1 MQKINIKSLLRM
13 QKTGQTIRPLHII
26 LGNRNLEKFGEIV
39 NIPADSITYHPQF
52 NAVDELS
59 FNVYKEQ
66 NGEIE
71 RLWDKIIDFKT
82 VYIKE
87 YNEWFEIAASIDESE
102 INTKKVITA
111 KSLCEAELG
120 QVILH
125 DVEINTEDDIAREEY
140 TEPTIFYNPS
150 KKNCSLLNRILEK
163 VPGYA
168 IAHVDETL
176 LNIQRSFS
184 IDGTSV
190 YDFLTTTLSQE
201 IGCIFLFDSNTRSI
215 YVYDMETCCLS
226 CDYRSEDSFTVCPEC
241 GGTIL
246 HEPYGKDTSIF
257 IDKNNLGSDIQLTS
271 ETDNIKNCFRVIGG
285 DDLINATL
293 KNINPNGSN
302 YIYYFNKD
310 TMSDMPDELQAKI
323 KSYDELVNEY
333 ENNKTFSLESS
344 LVSQYNNII
353 TYIKKYYPETTYT
366 SIQAQYKGWNNI
378 TSVYYDI
385 IDLSSYLDS
394 SMMPTWK
401 QQDKTAASQ
410 LALLTTSNLSP
421 VAVTD
426 VSKISVYTANNAVL
440 AMAKALI
447 DTSIYKVEI
456 LDGSTLKSQ
465 TWTGRFKLTSYS
477 DSDDAAEMKTAINIE
492 INDDYI
498 AYVNQQVDKAMGKV
512 NDQGL
517 QEIYKIESL
526 DTFKTALHKYSAQRL
541 TSYQS
546 AYQTAINVLTEQ
558 GVAANSSELHNSVYL
573 PYYERFIALESELSY
588 RNSQID
594 TLTGLQK
601 YIEDL
606 ITKTHNELDFE
617 SYIGEKYW
625 KLFTYYRREDDYS
638 NDNYISN
645 GLTNTELINKANE
658 LLEVAKKELVRS
670 GEKQFTISGT
680 LQNLL
685 LLTDKDGNR
694 IFEPILD
701 DFILGNFIRTKI
713 DEKIYVMRLA
723 DISISYGDLSK
734 LSVTF
739 SDAYKY
745 GNSIINVIEDTLKKS
760 QSMATSY
767 SSTIKQASQ
776 GEKANLTFKKLQ
788 KEGLDSALYSVH
800 NTNSTAIFDEHGIL
814 IRSYD
819 DVLDDYKDE
828 QARINVNEFVY
839 TTDRWRT
846 AVTALG
852 KQKYTLDGVEYEKY
866 GLNAEFVISA
876 MIIGGD
882 VYSANYTTDSNGT
895 CTAGTHFNLA
905 TGDCSI
911 GGGKFVYNSKK
922 NKLSIKNV
930 NIDWT
935 SSSTPGIDDIGDL
948 EDRLDKN
955 EEAAKK
961 NAQNLA
967 DYKVEVSY
975 NAQAFEEKFTKMVT
989 DENDRATKTE
999 LEITKSSEEFSR
1011 TLTKKIEDEEG
1022 RAKKA
1027 EATISE
1033 TADKISWLISDGT
1046 DAASMSLTPSAYK
1059 VIAKNIDLTGLVTFS
1074 SFDDSTQN
1082 IFNKAINNVDV
1093 EYYVSTSST
1102 SLIGGSWVTD
1112 APEWKKG
1119 VYIWSRTK
1127 TTTKSG
1133 QVSYSDAVC
1142 ISAYTPVK
1150 GVDYFDGVSNYIW
1163 IRYATDSKG
1172 SNMTSTPSAST
1183 IYIGIATTTSS
1194 TAPTNASSYVWT
1206 RYVGENGIPGT
1217 PGADGKT
1224 TYIHI
1229 AYANSADGK
1238 SGFDTVNGTNK
1249 KYIGQYTDTTLADS
1263 SDPSKYIWSLIKGAD
1278 GEDGLGITKLI
1289 EEYYLS
1295 TSSTSLTGG
1304 SWTTT
1309 SPEWKEGTYIW
1320 TRSHIYWEDDSETT
1334 TDPVLADAL
1343 NNANSN
1349 ATSAN
1354 KTANGIKDNIYK
1366 PGTTLINGDKIFTGS
1381 ITASKISIDDLSAL
1395 DASIAQWN
1403 IANNSIN
1410 STTSDNKYWVG
1421 MTTPSKGTD
1430 WVFATLTNTGT
1441 STAEN
1446 WNEQW
1451 YVRADG
1457 FMYAKNAYIVGTIN
1471 ATEGS
1476 IGNWHISNG
1485 ALVTYQANNNNN
1497 KGMLIDQNYIRLYSW
1512 SDSEENFVGG
1522 LTTSIYTY
1530 NNEKRRSVD
1539 LYCDIGDVLNLCYVN
1554 SSTGAYTSALRINNY
1569 MDGSIEFISPI
1580 HETINFSNGARIENP
1595 FEQDL
1600 RFFASGEDNYGISYG
1615 VSYDANHDVIYG
1627 WHFSPKMNAM
1637 DLGTSSWKWGQIWAQ
1652 TGEINTSD
1660 RTQKHNIQILDED
1673 ICVQITEKLK
1683 PSSYIMNDNT
1693 SGRTHYGFIAQDIE
1707 DMISELGIDS
1717 KEFAALI
1724 KSPKVK
1730 TVQDENGTE
1739 VCEEIPDEY
1748 VYSLRYTEFIPI
1760 AFRTLQYCIKEIKN
1774 LNKQIETLKDE

>member
-1 MQKINIKSLLRM
+1 MQKINVRNLLRM

-59 FNVYKEQ
+59 FNIYRER

-71 RLWDKIIDFKT
+71 NLWNKIIDFKT
-82 VYIKE
+82 VYVKE
-87 YNEWFEIAASIDESE
+87 FDEWFEISVSTDESE
-102 INTKKVITA
+102 INTKKVVTA

-120 QVILH
+120 QVILY

-140 TEPTIFYNPS
+140 TEPTIFYNPN
-150 KKNCSLLNRILEK
+150 KKSCSLLNRLLEK
-163 VPGYA
+163 APGYT

-184 IDGTSV
+184 IDGTSI
-190 YDFLTTTLSQE
+190 YDFLTSTLSQE

-226 CDYRSEDSFTVCPEC
+226 CDYRSEDSFTVCPKC

-310 TMSDMPDELQAKI
+310 TMSDMPCELQSKI

-333 ENNKTFSLESS
+333 SNNKSFSLEAS
-344 LVSQYNNII
+344 LVKRYNDII
-353 TYIKKYYPETTYT
+353 EYIKKYYPNTTYS
-366 SIQAQYKGWNNI
+366 SIQQQYIGWSNI
-378 TSVYYDI
+378 TSVYYNI
-385 IDLSSYLDS
+385 IDLYSYLNN

-401 QQDKTAASQ
+401 QQDKTATSQ
-410 LALLTTSNLSP
+410 LALLTPSNLSP

-440 AMAKALI
+440 AMAKAII

-465 TWTGRFKLTSYS
+465 TWAGRFKLTSYS
-477 DSDDAAEMKTAINIE
+477 DKEDTAEMKTAISIT

-526 DTFKTALHKYSAQRL
+526 DAFKIAIHKYSIQRL

-558 GVAANSSELHNSVYL
+558 GVAANSSELHDSVYL
-573 PYYERFIALESELSY
+573 PYYERFVALEAELSY
-588 RNSQID
+588 RNSQLD

-601 YIEDL
+601 YIENL
-606 ITKTHNELDFE
+606 IEKTHNELDFE
-617 SYIGEKYW
+617 AYIGEQYW
-625 KLFTYYRREDDYS
+625 KLFTYYRRENDYS
-638 NDNYISN
+638 NENYISD
-645 GLTNTELINKANE
+645 GLTNTELIDKANE
-658 LLEVAKKELVRS
+658 LLVVAKKELVKS

-694 IFEPILD
+694 IFEAILD
-701 DFILGNFIRTKI
+701 DFTLGNFIRTKI
-713 DEKIYVMRLA
+713 DGKIYVMRLA

-739 SDAYKY
+739 SDAYRY
-745 GNSIINVIEDTLKKS
+745 GNSDVNIVKDILTKS
-760 QSMATSY
+760 QSMAISY

-776 GEKANLTFKKLQ
+776 GEKANLTFEKLQ
-788 KEGLDSALYSVH
+788 KNGLDSALYNVH

-828 QARINVNEFVY
+828 QARISSNEFVY

-846 AVTALG
+846 AETAIG
-852 KQKYTLDGVEYEKY
+852 KQKYILNGVTYEEYGVNSK
-866 GLNAEFVISA
+866 FVISGK
-876 MIIGGD
+876 IIAGD
-882 VYSANYTTDSNGT
+882 IYSSNYTTNTNGV
-895 CTAGTHFNLA
+895 CTSGTHFNLDS
-905 TGDCSI
+905 GDCAI
-911 GGGKFVYNSKK
+911 GGDKLVYNSKK
-922 NKLSIKNV
+922 NKLSIKDV
-930 NIDWT
+930 NIDW
-935 SSSTPGIDDIGDL
+935 SSSSSPAISDIEDL
-948 EDRLDKN
+948 DNRLN
-955 EEAAKK
+955 ENT
-961 NAQNLA
+961 NAISNNEKALA
-967 DYKVEVSY
+967 DYKAEVKLS
-975 NAQAFEEKFTKMVT
+975 NEEFSRNFTKMVT
-989 DENDRATKTE
+989 DEKERATTVE
-999 LEITKSSEEFSR
+999 TR
-1011 TLTKKIEDEEG
+1011 
-1022 RAKKA
+1022 
-1027 EATISE
+1027 ISE
-1033 TADKISWLISDGT
+1033 TAGKINWLIKDGT
-1046 DAASMSLTPSAYK
+1046 SESSMSLTSTAYDL
-1059 VIAKNIDLTGLVTFS
+1059 IANNINLTGKVTFN
-1074 SFDDSTQN
+1074 SFDDSTRNQ
-1082 IFNKAINNVDV
+1082 FNTISQDSSAAKNAAGKALIAANNAIKSVDI
-1093 EYYVSTSST
+1093 EYYISTSPT
-1102 SLIGGSWVTD
+1102 QLIGGNWQTN
-1112 APEWKKG
+1112 APKWSNNT
-1119 VYIWSRTK
+1119 YIWSRTK
-1127 TTTKSG
+1127 TLNENN
-1133 QVSYSDAVC
+1133 QISYSNPAC
-1142 ISAYTPVK
+1142 ISGYTPVK

-1172 SNMTSTPSAST
+1172 SNMTLTPSAST

-1194 TAPTNASSYVWT
+1194 TAPTNASSYVWN

-1229 AYANSADGK
+1229 AYADSADGK

-1263 SDPSKYIWSLIKGAD
+1263 SDPSKYTWSLIKGAD

-1304 SWTTT
+1304 LWTTT
-1309 SPEWKEGTYIW
+1309 SPKWKEGTYIW

-1395 DASIAQWN
+1395 NASIAQWN
-1403 IANNSIN
+1403 IVNNSIN
-1410 STTSDNKYWVG
+1410 SITSDDKYWVG
-1421 MTTPSKGTD
+1421 MTTPSKGSD
-1430 WVFATLTNTGT
+1430 WVYATLTNEGT
-1441 STAEN
+1441 STSEN
-1446 WNEQW
+1446 WKEKW
-1451 YVRADG
+1451 YVCANG
-1457 FMYAKNAYIVGTIN
+1457 FMYASNAYIAGTVS
-1471 ATEGS
+1471 ASEGS

-1485 ALVTYQANNNNN
+1485 ALVTYQANNN
-1497 KGMLIDQNYIRLYSW
+1497 KGILMDQNYIRLYSW

-1522 LTTSIYTY
+1522 LTTGIYTY

-1539 LYCDIGDVLNLCYVN
+1539 LFCDTGDVLTLCYCSDETYN
-1554 SSTGAYTSALRINNY
+1554 AALRINNY

-1595 FEQDL
+1595 FKQDL
-1600 RFFASGEDNYGISYG
+1600 RFFASGEDHYGISYG
-1615 VSYDANHDVIYG
+1615 VSYDVNHDVIYG

-1637 DLGTSSWKWGQIWAQ
+1637 DLGTPSWKWGQIWAQ

-1660 RTQKHNIQILDED
+1660 RTQKHNIRILDED

-1683 PSSYIMNDNT
+1683 PSSYIMNNNT

-1730 TVQDENGTE
+1730 TVQDENGIE

-1760 AFRTLQYCIKEIKN
+1760 AFRTLQYCIKEIKS

>member
-1 MQKINIKSLLRM
+1 MQKINVRNLLRM

-59 FNVYKEQ
+59 FNIYRER

-71 RLWDKIIDFKT
+71 NLWNKIIDFKT
-82 VYIKE
+82 VYVKE
-87 YNEWFEIAASIDESE
+87 YNEWFEISVSTDESE
-102 INTKKVITA
+102 INTKKVVTA

-120 QVILH
+120 QVILY

-140 TEPTIFYNPS
+140 TEPTIFYNPN
-150 KKNCSLLNRILEK
+150 KKSCSLLNRLLEK
-163 VPGYA
+163 APGYT

-184 IDGTSV
+184 IDGTSI
-190 YDFLTTTLSQE
+190 YDFLTSTLSQE

-293 KNINPNGSN
+293 KNINPNGSD
-302 YIYYFNKD
+302 YIYYFNQD
-310 TMSDMPDELQAKI
+310 TLLDMPCELQDKI

-333 ENNKTFSLESS
+333 TNNKSFSLESS

-353 TYIKKYYPETTYT
+353 EYIKTYYPETTYS
-366 SIQAQYKGWNNI
+366 SIQAQYKGWSNI
-378 TSVYYDI
+378 TSVYYNI
-385 IDLSSYLDS
+385 IDLYSYLNS

-410 LALLTTSNLSP
+410 LALLTPSNLSP

-440 AMAKALI
+440 AMAKAII
-447 DTSIYKVEI
+447 DTSVYKVEI

-477 DSDDAAEMKTAINIE
+477 DKEDTAEMKTAISIT

-526 DTFKTALHKYSAQRL
+526 DTFKIELHKYSAQRL

-558 GVAANSSELHNSVYL
+558 GVASESSSLHNSIYL

-588 RNSQID
+588 RNSQLD
-594 TLTGLQK
+594 TLTGLEK

-606 ITKTHNELDFE
+606 ISKTHNELDFE

-638 NDNYISN
+638 NDNYISD
-645 GLTNTELINKANE
+645 GLTNTELIDKANE
-658 LLEVAKKELVRS
+658 LLVVAKKELVKS

-680 LQNLL
+680 LQNFL
-685 LLTDKDGNR
+685 LLTNKDGNR
-694 IFEPILD
+694 VFESILD
-701 DFILGNFIRTKI
+701 DFTLGNFIRTKI
-713 DEKIYVMRLA
+713 DGKIYVMRLA

-739 SDAYKY
+739 SDAYRY
-745 GNSIINVIEDTLKKS
+745 GNSDVNIVKDILTKS

-776 GEKANLTFKKLQ
+776 GEKANLTFEKLQ
-788 KEGLDSALYSVH
+788 KNGLDSALYNVH

-828 QARINVNEFVY
+828 QARISSNEFVY

-846 AVTALG
+846 AETAIG
-852 KQKYTLDGVEYEKY
+852 KQKYILNGVTYEEYGVNSK
-866 GLNAEFVISA
+866 FVISGK
-876 MIIGGD
+876 IIAGD
-882 VYSANYTTDSNGT
+882 IFSSNYTTNANGV
-895 CTAGTHFNLA
+895 CTSGTHFNLDS
-905 TGDCSI
+905 GDCVI
-911 GGGKFVYNSKK
+911 GGDKLIYDSKK
-922 NKLSIKNV
+922 NKLSIKGV
-930 NIDWT
+930 NIDW
-935 SSSTPGIDDIGDL
+935 SSSSSPTISDIEDL
-948 EDRLDKN
+948 DNRLNENTNAIRNNEKALTDYKAEVKLNN
-955 EEAAKK
+955 EEFSR
-961 NAQNLA
+961 N
-967 DYKVEVSY
+967 
-975 NAQAFEEKFTKMVT
+975 FTKMVT
-989 DENDRATKTE
+989 DEKERATK
-999 LEITKSSEEFSR
+999 
-1011 TLTKKIEDEEG
+1011 IE
-1022 RAKKA
+1022 
-1027 EATISE
+1027 TQISE
-1033 TADKISWLISDGT
+1033 TAGKINWLIKDGT
-1046 DAASMSLTPSAYK
+1046 SESSMSLTSTAYDLIANNINLTGKVTFNSFDNSTKNQFDTISQDSSA
-1059 VIAKNIDLTGLVTFS
+1059 AKNAAD
-1074 SFDDSTQN
+1074 
-1082 IFNKAINNVDV
+1082 KALIAANNAIKSVDV
-1093 EYYVSTSST
+1093 EYYISTSPT
-1102 SLIGGSWVTD
+1102 QLIGGNWQTN
-1112 APEWKKG
+1112 APKWSNNTY
-1119 VYIWSRTK
+1119 VWSRTK
-1127 TTTKSG
+1127 TLNENN
-1133 QVSYSDAVC
+1133 QISYSNPAC
-1142 ISAYTPVK
+1142 ISGYTPVK

-1172 SNMTSTPSAST
+1172 SNMTLTPSAST

-1229 AYANSADGK
+1229 AYADSADGK

-1263 SDPSKYIWSLIKGAD
+1263 SDPSKYTWSLIKGAD

-1309 SPEWKEGTYIW
+1309 SPKWKEGTYIW

-1395 DASIAQWN
+1395 NASIAQWN
-1403 IANNSIN
+1403 IVNNSIN
-1410 STTSDNKYWVG
+1410 SITSDDKYWVE
-1421 MTTPSKGTD
+1421 MTTPSKGSD
-1430 WVFATLTNTGT
+1430 WVYATLTNEGT
-1441 STAEN
+1441 STSEN
-1446 WNEQW
+1446 WKEKW
-1451 YVRADG
+1451 YVCANG
-1457 FMYAKNAYIVGTIN
+1457 FMYASNAYIAGTVS
-1471 ATEGS
+1471 ASEGS

-1485 ALVTYQANNNNN
+1485 ALVTYQANNN
-1497 KGMLIDQNYIRLYSW
+1497 KGILMDQNYIRLYSW

-1522 LTTSIYTY
+1522 LTTGIYTY

-1539 LYCDIGDVLNLCYVN
+1539 LFCDTGDVLTLCYCSDETYN
-1554 SSTGAYTSALRINNY
+1554 AALRINNY

-1600 RFFASGEDNYGISYG
+1600 RFFASGEDHYGISYG
-1615 VSYDANHDVIYG
+1615 VSYDVNHDVIYG

-1660 RTQKHNIQILDED
+1660 RTQKHNIRILDED

-1683 PSSYIMNDNT
+1683 PSSYIMNNNT

-1707 DMISELGIDS
+1707 EMISELGIDS

-1730 TVQDENGTE
+1730 TVQDENGIE

-1760 AFRTLQYCIKEIKN
+1760 AFRTLQYCIKEIKS

>member
-1 MQKINIKSLLRM
+1 MQKINVRNLLRM

-59 FNVYKEQ
+59 FNIYRER

-71 RLWDKIIDFKT
+71 NLWNKIIDFKT
-82 VYIKE
+82 VYVKE
-87 YNEWFEIAASIDESE
+87 YNEWFEISVSTDESE
-102 INTKKVITA
+102 INTKKVVTA

-120 QVILH
+120 QVILY

-140 TEPTIFYNPS
+140 TEPTIFYNPN
-150 KKNCSLLNRILEK
+150 KKSCSLLNRLLEK
-163 VPGYA
+163 APGYT

-184 IDGTSV
+184 IDGTSI
-190 YDFLTTTLSQE
+190 YDFLTSTLSQE

-293 KNINPNGSN
+293 KNINPNGSD
-302 YIYYFNKD
+302 YIYYFNQD
-310 TMSDMPDELQAKI
+310 TLLDMPCELQDKI

-333 ENNKTFSLESS
+333 TNNKSFSLESS

-353 TYIKKYYPETTYT
+353 EYIKTYYSETTYS
-366 SIQAQYKGWNNI
+366 SIQAQYKGWSNI
-378 TSVYYDI
+378 TSVYYNI
-385 IDLSSYLDS
+385 IDLYSYLNS

-410 LALLTTSNLSP
+410 LALLTPSNLSP

-440 AMAKALI
+440 AMAKAII
-447 DTSIYKVEI
+447 DTSVYKVEI

-477 DSDDAAEMKTAINIE
+477 DKEDTAEMKKAISIT

-526 DTFKTALHKYSAQRL
+526 DTFKIELHKYSAQRL

-558 GVAANSSELHNSVYL
+558 GVASESSSLHNSIYL

-588 RNSQID
+588 RNSQLD
-594 TLTGLQK
+594 TLTGLEK

-606 ITKTHNELDFE
+606 ISKTHNELDFE

-638 NDNYISN
+638 NDNYISD
-645 GLTNTELINKANE
+645 GLTNTELIDKANE
-658 LLEVAKKELVRS
+658 LLVVAKKELVKS

-680 LQNLL
+680 LQNFL
-685 LLTDKDGNR
+685 LLTNKDGNR
-694 IFEPILD
+694 VFESILD
-701 DFILGNFIRTKI
+701 DFTLGNFIRTKI
-713 DEKIYVMRLA
+713 DGKIYVMRLA

-739 SDAYKY
+739 SDAYRY
-745 GNSIINVIEDTLKKS
+745 GNSDVNIVKDILTKS

-767 SSTIKQASQ
+767 SSTVKQASQ
-776 GEKANLTFKKLQ
+776 GEKANLTFEKLQ
-788 KEGLDSALYSVH
+788 KNGLDSALYNVH

-828 QARINVNEFVY
+828 QARISSNEFVY

-846 AVTALG
+846 AETAIG
-852 KQKYTLDGVEYEKY
+852 KQKYILNGVTYEEYGVNSK
-866 GLNAEFVISA
+866 FVISGK
-876 MIIGGD
+876 IIAGD
-882 VYSANYTTDSNGT
+882 IYSSNYTTNTNGV
-895 CTAGTHFNLA
+895 CTSGTHFNLDS
-905 TGDCSI
+905 GDCAI
-911 GGGKFVYNSKK
+911 GGDKLVYNSKK
-922 NKLSIKNV
+922 NKLSIKDV
-930 NIDWT
+930 NIDW
-935 SSSTPGIDDIGDL
+935 SSSSSPAISDIEDL
-948 EDRLDKN
+948 DNRLNENTNAIRNNEKALTDYKAEVKLSN
-955 EEAAKK
+955 EEFSR
-961 NAQNLA
+961 N
-967 DYKVEVSY
+967 
-975 NAQAFEEKFTKMVT
+975 FTKMVT
-989 DENDRATKTE
+989 DEKERATTVE
-999 LEITKSSEEFSR
+999 TR
-1011 TLTKKIEDEEG
+1011 
-1022 RAKKA
+1022 
-1027 EATISE
+1027 ISE
-1033 TADKISWLISDGT
+1033 TAGKINWLIKDGT
-1046 DAASMSLTPSAYK
+1046 SESSMSLTSTAYDLIANNINLTGKVTFNSFDNSTKNQFNTISQDSSA
-1059 VIAKNIDLTGLVTFS
+1059 AKNAADKALTAA
-1074 SFDDSTQN
+1074 N
-1082 IFNKAINNVDV
+1082 NAIKSVDI
-1093 EYYVSTSST
+1093 EYYISTSPT
-1102 SLIGGSWVTD
+1102 QLIGGNWQTN
-1112 APEWKKG
+1112 APKWSNNT
-1119 VYIWSRTK
+1119 YIWSRTK
-1127 TTTKSG
+1127 TLNENN
-1133 QVSYSDAVC
+1133 QISYSNPAC
-1142 ISAYTPVK
+1142 ISGYTPVK

-1194 TAPTNASSYVWT
+1194 TAPTNALSYVWT

-1229 AYANSADGK
+1229 AYADSADGK

-1263 SDPSKYIWSLIKGAD
+1263 SDPSKYTWSLIKGAD

-1309 SPEWKEGTYIW
+1309 SPKWKEGTYIW

-1395 DASIAQWN
+1395 NASIAQWN
-1403 IANNSIN
+1403 IVNNSIN
-1410 STTSDNKYWVG
+1410 SITSDDKYWVG
-1421 MTTPSKGTD
+1421 MTTPSKGSD
-1430 WVFATLTNTGT
+1430 WVYATLTNEGT
-1441 STAEN
+1441 STSEN
-1446 WNEQW
+1446 WKEKW
-1451 YVRADG
+1451 YVCANG
-1457 FMYAKNAYIVGTIN
+1457 FMYASNAYIAGTVS
-1471 ATEGS
+1471 ASEGS

-1485 ALVTYQANNNNN
+1485 ALVTYQANNN
-1497 KGMLIDQNYIRLYSW
+1497 KGILMDQNYIRLYSW

-1539 LYCDIGDVLNLCYVN
+1539 LYCDTGDVLTLCYYSDETYN
-1554 SSTGAYTSALRINNY
+1554 AALRINNY

-1600 RFFASGEDNYGISYG
+1600 RFFASGEDHYGISYG
-1615 VSYDANHDVIYG
+1615 VSYDVNHDVIYG

-1660 RTQKHNIQILDED
+1660 RTQKHNIRILDED

-1683 PSSYIMNDNT
+1683 PSSYIMNNNT

-1730 TVQDENGTE
+1730 TVQDENGIE

-1760 AFRTLQYCIKEIKN
+1760 AFRTLQYCIKEIKS

>member
-1 MQKINIKSLLRM
+1 
-13 QKTGQTIRPLHII
+13 
-26 LGNRNLEKFGEIV
+26 
-39 NIPADSITYHPQF
+39 
-52 NAVDELS
+52 
-59 FNVYKEQ
+59 
-66 NGEIE
+66 
-71 RLWDKIIDFKT
+71 
-82 VYIKE
+82 
-87 YNEWFEIAASIDESE
+87 
-102 INTKKVITA
+102 
-111 KSLCEAELG
+111 
-120 QVILH
+120 
-125 DVEINTEDDIAREEY
+125 
-140 TEPTIFYNPS
+140 
-150 KKNCSLLNRILEK
+150 
-163 VPGYA
+163 
-168 IAHVDETL
+168 
-176 LNIQRSFS
+176 
-184 IDGTSV
+184 
-190 YDFLTTTLSQE
+190 
-201 IGCIFLFDSNTRSI
+201 
-215 YVYDMETCCLS
+215 METCCLS

-293 KNINPNGSN
+293 KNINPNGSD
-302 YIYYFNKD
+302 YIYYFNQD
-310 TMSDMPDELQAKI
+310 TLLDMPCELQDKI

-333 ENNKTFSLESS
+333 TNNKSFSLESS

-353 TYIKKYYPETTYT
+353 EYIKTYYPETTYS
-366 SIQAQYKGWNNI
+366 SIQAQYKGWSNI
-378 TSVYYDI
+378 TSVYYNI
-385 IDLSSYLDS
+385 IDLYSYLNS

-410 LALLTTSNLSP
+410 LALLTPSNLSP

-440 AMAKALI
+440 AMAKAII
-447 DTSIYKVEI
+447 DTSVYKVEI

-477 DSDDAAEMKTAINIE
+477 DKEDTAEMKKAISIT

-526 DTFKTALHKYSAQRL
+526 DTFKIELHKYSAQRL

-558 GVAANSSELHNSVYL
+558 GVASESSSLHNSIYL

-588 RNSQID
+588 RNSQLD
-594 TLTGLQK
+594 TLTGLEK
-601 YIEDL
+601 YIKDL
-606 ITKTHNELDFE
+606 ISKTHNELDFE

-638 NDNYISN
+638 NDNYISD
-645 GLTNTELINKANE
+645 GLTNTELIDKANE
-658 LLEVAKKELVRS
+658 LLVVAKKELVKS

-680 LQNLL
+680 LQNFL
-685 LLTDKDGNR
+685 LLTNKDGNR
-694 IFEPILD
+694 VFESILD
-701 DFILGNFIRTKI
+701 DFTLGNFIRTKI
-713 DEKIYVMRLA
+713 DGKIYVMRLA

-739 SDAYKY
+739 SDAYRY
-745 GNSIINVIEDTLKKS
+745 GNSDVNIVKDILTKS

-776 GEKANLTFKKLQ
+776 GEKANLTFEKLQ
-788 KEGLDSALYSVH
+788 KNGLDSALYNVH

-828 QARINVNEFVY
+828 QARISSNEFVY

-846 AVTALG
+846 AETAIG
-852 KQKYTLDGVEYEKY
+852 KQKYILNGVTYEEYGVNSK
-866 GLNAEFVISA
+866 FVISGK
-876 MIIGGD
+876 IIAGD
-882 VYSANYTTDSNGT
+882 IYSSNYTTNTNGV
-895 CTAGTHFNLA
+895 CTSGTHFNLDS
-905 TGDCSI
+905 GDCAI
-911 GGGKFVYNSKK
+911 GGDKLVYNSKK
-922 NKLSIKNV
+922 NKLSIKDV
-930 NIDWT
+930 NIDW
-935 SSSTPGIDDIGDL
+935 SSSSSPAISDIEDL
-948 EDRLDKN
+948 DNRLNENTNAIRNNEKALTDYKAEVKLSN
-955 EEAAKK
+955 EEFSR
-961 NAQNLA
+961 N
-967 DYKVEVSY
+967 
-975 NAQAFEEKFTKMVT
+975 FTKMVT
-989 DENDRATKTE
+989 DEKERATTVE
-999 LEITKSSEEFSR
+999 TR
-1011 TLTKKIEDEEG
+1011 
-1022 RAKKA
+1022 
-1027 EATISE
+1027 ISE
-1033 TADKISWLISDGT
+1033 TAGKINWLIKDGT
-1046 DAASMSLTPSAYK
+1046 SESSMSLTSTAYDLIANNINLTGKVTFNSFDNSTKNQFNTISQDSSA
-1059 VIAKNIDLTGLVTFS
+1059 AKNAAD
-1074 SFDDSTQN
+1074 
-1082 IFNKAINNVDV
+1082 KALIAANNAIKSVDV
-1093 EYYVSTSST
+1093 EYYISTSPT
-1102 SLIGGSWVTD
+1102 QLIGGNWQTN
-1112 APEWKKG
+1112 APKWSNNT
-1119 VYIWSRTK
+1119 YIWSRTK
-1127 TTTKSG
+1127 TLNENN
-1133 QVSYSDAVC
+1133 QISYSNPAC
-1142 ISAYTPVK
+1142 ISGYTPVK

-1194 TAPTNASSYVWT
+1194 TAPTNALSYVWT

-1229 AYANSADGK
+1229 AYADSADGK

-1263 SDPSKYIWSLIKGAD
+1263 SDPSKYTWSLIKGAD

-1304 SWTTT
+1304 LWTTT
-1309 SPEWKEGTYIW
+1309 SPKWKEGTYIW

-1395 DASIAQWN
+1395 NASIAQWN
-1403 IANNSIN
+1403 IVNNSIN
-1410 STTSDNKYWVG
+1410 SITSDDKYWVG
-1421 MTTPSKGTD
+1421 MTTPSKGSD
-1430 WVFATLTNTGT
+1430 WVYATLTNEGT
-1441 STAEN
+1441 STSEN
-1446 WNEQW
+1446 WKEKW
-1451 YVRADG
+1451 YVCANG
-1457 FMYAKNAYIVGTIN
+1457 FMYASNAYIAGTVS
-1471 ATEGS
+1471 ASEGS
-1476 IGNWHISNG
+1476 IGNWYISNG
-1485 ALVTYQANNNNN
+1485 ALVTYQANNN
-1497 KGMLIDQNYIRLYSW
+1497 KGILMDQNYIRLYSW

-1539 LYCDIGDVLNLCYVN
+1539 LYCDTGDVLTLCYYSDETYN
-1554 SSTGAYTSALRINNY
+1554 AALRINNY

-1600 RFFASGEDNYGISYG
+1600 RFFASGEDHYGISYG
-1615 VSYDANHDVIYG
+1615 VSYDVNHDVIYG

-1660 RTQKHNIQILDED
+1660 RTQKHNIRILDED

-1683 PSSYIMNDNT
+1683 PSSYIMNNNT

-1730 TVQDENGTE
+1730 TVQDENGIE

-1760 AFRTLQYCIKEIKN
+1760 AFRTLQYCIKEIKS

>member
-1 MQKINIKSLLRM
+1 MQKINVRNLLRM

-59 FNVYKEQ
+59 FNIYRER

-71 RLWDKIIDFKT
+71 NLWNKIIDFKT
-82 VYIKE
+82 VYVKE
-87 YNEWFEIAASIDESE
+87 FDEWFEISVSTDESE
-102 INTKKVITA
+102 INTKKVVTA

-120 QVILH
+120 QVILY

-140 TEPTIFYNPS
+140 TEPTIFYNPN
-150 KKNCSLLNRILEK
+150 KKSCSLLNRLLEK
-163 VPGYA
+163 APGYT
-168 IAHVDETL
+168 IAHVDGTL

-184 IDGTSV
+184 IDGTSI
-190 YDFLTTTLSQE
+190 YDFLTSTLSQE

-310 TMSDMPDELQAKI
+310 TMSDMPGELQSKI

-333 ENNKTFSLESS
+333 SNNKSFSLEAS
-344 LVSQYNNII
+344 LVKRYNDII
-353 TYIKKYYPETTYT
+353 EYIKKYYPDTTY
-366 SIQAQYKGWNNI
+366 SFIQQRYIGWSNI
-378 TSVYYDI
+378 TSVYYNI
-385 IDLSSYLDS
+385 IDLHSYLNS

-401 QQDKTAASQ
+401 QQDKTATSQ
-410 LALLTTSNLSP
+410 LALLTPSNLSP

-440 AMAKALI
+440 AMAKAII

-477 DSDDAAEMKTAINIE
+477 DKEDTAEMKTAISIT

-526 DTFKTALHKYSAQRL
+526 DTFKIELHKYSAQRL

-558 GVAANSSELHNSVYL
+558 GVASESSNLHNSIYL
-573 PYYERFIALESELSY
+573 PYYERFVALEAELSY
-588 RNSQID
+588 RNSQLD

-606 ITKTHNELDFE
+606 IEKTHNELDFE
-617 SYIGEKYW
+617 AYIGEQYW

-638 NDNYISN
+638 NENYISD
-645 GLTNTELINKANE
+645 GLTNTELIDKANE
-658 LLEVAKKELVRS
+658 LLVVAKKELVKS

-694 IFEPILD
+694 IFEAILD
-701 DFILGNFIRTKI
+701 DFTLGNFIRTKI
-713 DEKIYVMRLA
+713 DGKIYVMRLA

-739 SDAYKY
+739 SDAYRY
-745 GNSIINVIEDTLKKS
+745 GNSDVNIVKDILTKS

-776 GEKANLTFKKLQ
+776 GEKANLTFEKLQ
-788 KEGLDSALYSVH
+788 KDGLDSALYNVH

-828 QARINVNEFVY
+828 QARISSNEFVY

-846 AVTALG
+846 AETAIG
-852 KQKYTLDGVEYEKY
+852 KQKYILNGVTYEEYGVNSK
-866 GLNAEFVISA
+866 FVISGK
-876 MIIGGD
+876 IIAGD
-882 VYSANYTTDSNGT
+882 IFSSNYTTNANGV
-895 CTAGTHFNLA
+895 CTSGTHFNLDS
-905 TGDCSI
+905 GDCVI
-911 GGGKFVYNSKK
+911 GGDKLIYDSKK
-922 NKLSIKNV
+922 NKLSIKGV
-930 NIDWT
+930 NIDW
-935 SSSTPGIDDIGDL
+935 SSSSSPTISDIEDL
-948 EDRLDKN
+948 DNRLDENTNAIRNNEKALTDYKAEVKLSN
-955 EEAAKK
+955 EEFSR
-961 NAQNLA
+961 N
-967 DYKVEVSY
+967 
-975 NAQAFEEKFTKMVT
+975 FTKMVT
-989 DENDRATKTE
+989 DEKERATTVE
-999 LEITKSSEEFSR
+999 TR
-1011 TLTKKIEDEEG
+1011 
-1022 RAKKA
+1022 
-1027 EATISE
+1027 ISE
-1033 TADKISWLISDGT
+1033 TAGKINWLIKDGT
-1046 DAASMSLTPSAYK
+1046 SESSMSLTSTAYDLIANNINLTGKVTFNSFDNSTKNQFDTISQDSSA
-1059 VIAKNIDLTGLVTFS
+1059 AKNAA
-1074 SFDDSTQN
+1074 
-1082 IFNKAINNVDV
+1082 NKALIAANNAIKSVDV
-1093 EYYVSTSST
+1093 EYYISTSPT
-1102 SLIGGSWVTD
+1102 QLIGGNWQTN
-1112 APEWKKG
+1112 APKWSNNTY
-1119 VYIWSRTK
+1119 VWSRTK
-1127 TTTKSG
+1127 TLNENN
-1133 QVSYSDAVC
+1133 QISYSNPACV
-1142 ISAYTPVK
+1142 SGYTPVK

-1172 SNMTSTPSAST
+1172 SNMTLTPSAST

-1229 AYANSADGK
+1229 AYADSADGK

-1263 SDPSKYIWSLIKGAD
+1263 SDPSKYTWSLIKGAD

-1309 SPEWKEGTYIW
+1309 SPKWKEGTYIW

-1395 DASIAQWN
+1395 NASIAQWN
-1403 IANNSIN
+1403 IVNNSIN
-1410 STTSDNKYWVG
+1410 SITSDDKYWVG
-1421 MTTPSKGTD
+1421 MTTPSKGSD
-1430 WVFATLTNTGT
+1430 WVYATLTNEGT
-1441 STAEN
+1441 STSEN
-1446 WNEQW
+1446 WKEKW
-1451 YVRADG
+1451 YVCANG
-1457 FMYAKNAYIVGTIN
+1457 FMYASNAYIAGTVS
-1471 ATEGS
+1471 ASEGS

-1485 ALVTYQANNNNN
+1485 ALVTYQANNN
-1497 KGMLIDQNYIRLYSW
+1497 KGMLMDQNYIRLYSW

-1539 LYCDIGDVLNLCYVN
+1539 LFCDTGDVLTLCYYSDETYN
-1554 SSTGAYTSALRINNY
+1554 AALRINNY

-1600 RFFASGEDNYGISYG
+1600 RFFASGEDHYGISYG
-1615 VSYDANHDVIYG
+1615 VSYDVNHDVIYG

-1660 RTQKHNIQILDED
+1660 RTQKHNIRILDED

-1683 PSSYIMNDNT
+1683 PSSYIMNNNT

-1730 TVQDENGTE
+1730 TVQDENGIE

-1760 AFRTLQYCIKEIKN
+1760 AFRTLQYCIKEIKS

>member
-1 MQKINIKSLLRM
+1 MQKINVRNLLRM

-59 FNVYKEQ
+59 FNIYRER

-71 RLWDKIIDFKT
+71 NLWNKIIDFKT
-82 VYIKE
+82 VYVKE
-87 YNEWFEIAASIDESE
+87 FDEWFEISVSTDESE
-102 INTKKVITA
+102 INTKKVVTA

-120 QVILH
+120 QVILY

-140 TEPTIFYNPS
+140 TEPTIFYNPN
-150 KKNCSLLNRILEK
+150 KKSCSLLNRLLEK
-163 VPGYA
+163 APGYT

-184 IDGTSV
+184 IDGTSI
-190 YDFLTTTLSQE
+190 YDFLTSTLSQE

-271 ETDNIKNCFRVIGG
+271 ETDNIKNCFKVIGG

-310 TMSDMPDELQAKI
+310 TMSDMPGELQSKI

-333 ENNKTFSLESS
+333 SNNKSFSLEAS
-344 LVSQYNNII
+344 LVKRYNDII
-353 TYIKKYYPETTYT
+353 EYIKKYYPDTTY
-366 SIQAQYKGWNNI
+366 SFIQQRYIGWSNI
-378 TSVYYDI
+378 TSMYYNI
-385 IDLSSYLDS
+385 IDLHSYLNS

-401 QQDKTAASQ
+401 QQDKTATSQ
-410 LALLTTSNLSP
+410 LALLTPSNLSP

-440 AMAKALI
+440 AMAKAII

-477 DSDDAAEMKTAINIE
+477 DKEDTAEMKTAISIT

-526 DTFKTALHKYSAQRL
+526 DTFKIELHKYSAQRL

-558 GVAANSSELHNSVYL
+558 GVASESSNLHNSIYL
-573 PYYERFIALESELSY
+573 PYYERFVALEAELSY
-588 RNSQID
+588 RNSQLD

-606 ITKTHNELDFE
+606 IEKTHNELDFE
-617 SYIGEKYW
+617 AYIGEQYW

-638 NDNYISN
+638 NENYISD
-645 GLTNTELINKANE
+645 GLTNTELIDKANE
-658 LLEVAKKELVRS
+658 LLVVAKKELVKS

-694 IFEPILD
+694 IFEAILD
-701 DFILGNFIRTKI
+701 DFTLGNFIRTKI
-713 DEKIYVMRLA
+713 DGKIYVMRLA

-739 SDAYKY
+739 SDAYRY
-745 GNSIINVIEDTLKKS
+745 GNSDVNIVKDILTKS

-776 GEKANLTFKKLQ
+776 GEKANLTFEKLQ
-788 KEGLDSALYSVH
+788 KDGLDSALYNVH

-828 QARINVNEFVY
+828 QARISSNEFVY

-846 AVTALG
+846 AETAIG
-852 KQKYTLDGVEYEKY
+852 KQKYTLNGVTYEEYGVNSK
-866 GLNAEFVISA
+866 FVISGK
-876 MIIGGD
+876 IIAGD
-882 VYSANYTTDSNGT
+882 IFSSNYTTNANGV
-895 CTAGTHFNLA
+895 CTSGTHFNLDS
-905 TGDCSI
+905 GDCVI
-911 GGGKFVYNSKK
+911 GGDKLIYDSKK
-922 NKLSIKNV
+922 NKLSIKGV
-930 NIDWT
+930 NIDW
-935 SSSTPGIDDIGDL
+935 SSSSSPTISDIEDL
-948 EDRLDKN
+948 DNRLDENANAISNNEKALIAYKTEVKLNN
-955 EEAAKK
+955 EEF
-961 NAQNLA
+961 NA
-967 DYKVEVSY
+967 
-975 NAQAFEEKFTKMVT
+975 KFTKMIT
-989 DENDRATKTE
+989 DETNRA
-999 LEITKSSEEFSR
+999 
-1011 TLTKKIEDEEG
+1011 KKIE
-1022 RAKKA
+1022 
-1027 EATISE
+1027 TQISE
-1033 TADKISWLISDGT
+1033 TAGKINWLIKDGT
-1046 DAASMSLTPSAYK
+1046 SESSMSLTSTAYDLIANNINLTGKVTFNSFDNSTKNQFDTISQDSSA
-1059 VIAKNIDLTGLVTFS
+1059 AKNAAD
-1074 SFDDSTQN
+1074 
-1082 IFNKAINNVDV
+1082 KALIAANNAIKSVDV
-1093 EYYVSTSST
+1093 EYYISTSPT
-1102 SLIGGSWVTD
+1102 QLIGGNWQTN
-1112 APEWKKG
+1112 APKWSNNTY
-1119 VYIWSRTK
+1119 VWSRTK
-1127 TTTKSG
+1127 TLNENN
-1133 QVSYSDAVC
+1133 QISYSNPAC
-1142 ISAYTPVK
+1142 ISGYTPVK

-1172 SNMTSTPSAST
+1172 SNMTLTPSAST

-1229 AYANSADGK
+1229 AYADSADGK

-1263 SDPSKYIWSLIKGAD
+1263 SDPSKYTWSLIKGAD

-1309 SPEWKEGTYIW
+1309 SPKWKEGTYIW

-1395 DASIAQWN
+1395 NASIAQWN
-1403 IANNSIN
+1403 IVNNSIN
-1410 STTSDNKYWVG
+1410 SITSDDKYWVG
-1421 MTTPSKGTD
+1421 MTTPSKGSD
-1430 WVFATLTNTGT
+1430 WVYATLTNEGT
-1441 STAEN
+1441 STSEN
-1446 WNEQW
+1446 WKEKW
-1451 YVRADG
+1451 YVCANG
-1457 FMYAKNAYIVGTIN
+1457 FMYASNAYIAGTVS
-1471 ATEGS
+1471 ASEGS

-1485 ALVTYQANNNNN
+1485 ALVTYQANNN
-1497 KGMLIDQNYIRLYSW
+1497 KGMLMDQNYIRLYSW

-1539 LYCDIGDVLNLCYVN
+1539 LFCDTGDVLTLCYYSDETYN
-1554 SSTGAYTSALRINNY
+1554 AALRINNY

-1600 RFFASGEDNYGISYG
+1600 RFFASGEDHYGISYG
-1615 VSYDANHDVIYG
+1615 VSYDINHDVIYG

-1660 RTQKHNIQILDED
+1660 RTQKHNIRILDED

-1683 PSSYIMNDNT
+1683 PSSYIMNNNT

-1730 TVQDENGTE
+1730 TVQDENGIE

-1760 AFRTLQYCIKEIKN
+1760 AFRTLQYCIKEIKS

>member
-1 MQKINIKSLLRM
+1 MQKINVRNLLRM

-59 FNVYKEQ
+59 FNIYRER

-71 RLWDKIIDFKT
+71 NLWNKIIDFKT
-82 VYIKE
+82 VYVKE
-87 YNEWFEIAASIDESE
+87 FDEWFEISVSTDESE
-102 INTKKVITA
+102 INTKKVVTA

-120 QVILH
+120 QVILY

-140 TEPTIFYNPS
+140 TEPTIFYNPN
-150 KKNCSLLNRILEK
+150 KKSCSLLNRLLEK
-163 VPGYA
+163 APGYT

-184 IDGTSV
+184 IDGTSI
-190 YDFLTTTLSQE
+190 YDFLTSTLSQE

-310 TMSDMPDELQAKI
+310 TMSDMPGELQSKI
-323 KSYDELVNEY
+323 KSYDELVDEY
-333 ENNKTFSLESS
+333 SNNKSFSLEAS
-344 LVSQYNNII
+344 LVKRYNDII
-353 TYIKKYYPETTYT
+353 EYIKKYYPETTYS
-366 SIQAQYKGWNNI
+366 SIQQQYNGWSNI
-378 TSVYYDI
+378 TSVYYNI
-385 IDLSSYLDS
+385 IDLYSYLNS
-394 SMMPTWK
+394 SMIPTWK

-410 LALLTTSNLSP
+410 LALLTPSNLSP

-440 AMAKALI
+440 AMAKAII

-456 LDGSTLKSQ
+456 LDSSTLKSQ

-477 DSDDAAEMKTAINIE
+477 DKEDTAEMKTAISIT

-526 DTFKTALHKYSAQRL
+526 DTFKIELHKYSAQRL

-558 GVAANSSELHNSVYL
+558 GVASESSSLHNSIYL

-588 RNSQID
+588 RNSQLD
-594 TLTGLQK
+594 TLTGLEK

-606 ITKTHNELDFE
+606 ISKTHNELDFE
-617 SYIGEKYW
+617 SYIGEQYW

-638 NDNYISN
+638 NENYISD
-645 GLTNTELINKANE
+645 GLTNTELIDKANE
-658 LLEVAKKELVRS
+658 LLVVAKKELVKS

-694 IFEPILD
+694 IFEAILD
-701 DFILGNFIRTKI
+701 DFTLGNFIRTKI
-713 DEKIYVMRLA
+713 DGKIYVMRLA

-739 SDAYKY
+739 SDAYRY
-745 GNSIINVIEDTLKKS
+745 GNSDVNIVKDILTKS

-776 GEKANLTFKKLQ
+776 GEKANLTFEKLQ
-788 KEGLDSALYSVH
+788 KDGLDSALYSVH

-828 QARINVNEFVY
+828 QARISSNEFVY

-846 AVTALG
+846 AETAIG
-852 KQKYTLDGVEYEKY
+852 KQKYILNGVTYEEYGVNSK
-866 GLNAEFVISA
+866 FVISGK
-876 MIIGGD
+876 IIAGD
-882 VYSANYTTDSNGT
+882 IYSSNYTTNTNGV
-895 CTAGTHFNLA
+895 CTSGTHFNLDS
-905 TGDCSI
+905 GDCAI
-911 GGGKFVYNSKK
+911 GGDKLVYNSKK
-922 NKLSIKNV
+922 NKLSIKDV
-930 NIDWT
+930 NIDW
-935 SSSTPGIDDIGDL
+935 SSSSSPAISDIEDL
-948 EDRLDKN
+948 DNRLNENTNAIRNNEKALTDYKAEVKLSN
-955 EEAAKK
+955 EEFSR
-961 NAQNLA
+961 N
-967 DYKVEVSY
+967 
-975 NAQAFEEKFTKMVT
+975 FTKMVT
-989 DENDRATKTE
+989 DEKERATTVE
-999 LEITKSSEEFSR
+999 TR
-1011 TLTKKIEDEEG
+1011 
-1022 RAKKA
+1022 
-1027 EATISE
+1027 ISE
-1033 TADKISWLISDGT
+1033 TAGKINWLIKDGT
-1046 DAASMSLTPSAYK
+1046 SESSMSLTSTAYDLIANNINLTGKVTFNSFDNSTKNQFNTISQDSSA
-1059 VIAKNIDLTGLVTFS
+1059 AKNAAD
-1074 SFDDSTQN
+1074 
-1082 IFNKAINNVDV
+1082 KALIAANNAIKSVDV
-1093 EYYVSTSST
+1093 EYYISTSPT
-1102 SLIGGSWVTD
+1102 QLIDGNWQTN
-1112 APEWKKG
+1112 APKWSNNTY
-1119 VYIWSRTK
+1119 VWSRTK
-1127 TTTKSG
+1127 TLNENN
-1133 QVSYSDAVC
+1133 QICYSNPAC
-1142 ISAYTPVK
+1142 ISGYTPVK

-1172 SNMTSTPSAST
+1172 SNMTLTPSAST

-1229 AYANSADGK
+1229 AYADSADGK

-1263 SDPSKYIWSLIKGAD
+1263 SDPSKYTWSLIKGAD

-1304 SWTTT
+1304 LWTTT
-1309 SPEWKEGTYIW
+1309 SPKWKEGTYIW

-1381 ITASKISIDDLSAL
+1381 ITANKISIDDLSAL
-1395 DASIAQWN
+1395 NASIAQWN
-1403 IANNSIN
+1403 IVNNSIN
-1410 STTSDNKYWVG
+1410 SITSDDKYWVG
-1421 MTTPSKGTD
+1421 MTTPSKGSD
-1430 WVFATLTNTGT
+1430 WVYATLTNEGT
-1441 STAEN
+1441 STSEN
-1446 WNEQW
+1446 WKEKW
-1451 YVRADG
+1451 YVCANG
-1457 FMYAKNAYIVGTIN
+1457 FMYASNAYIAGTVS
-1471 ATEGS
+1471 ASEGS

-1485 ALVTYQANNNNN
+1485 ALVTYQANNN
-1497 KGMLIDQNYIRLYSW
+1497 KGILMDQNYIRLYSW

-1522 LTTSIYTY
+1522 LTTGIYTY

-1539 LYCDIGDVLNLCYVN
+1539 LFCDTGDVLTLCYCSDETYN
-1554 SSTGAYTSALRINNY
+1554 AALRINNY

-1600 RFFASGEDNYGISYG
+1600 RFFASGEDHYGISYG
-1615 VSYDANHDVIYG
+1615 VSYDVNHDVIYG

-1660 RTQKHNIQILDED
+1660 RTQKHNIRILDED

-1683 PSSYIMNDNT
+1683 PSSYIMNNNT

-1730 TVQDENGTE
+1730 TVQDENGIE

-1760 AFRTLQYCIKEIKN
+1760 AFRTLQYCIKEIKS

>member
-1 MQKINIKSLLRM
+1 MQKINVRNLLRM

-59 FNVYKEQ
+59 FNIYRER

-71 RLWDKIIDFKT
+71 NLWNKIIDFKT
-82 VYIKE
+82 VYVKE
-87 YNEWFEIAASIDESE
+87 YNEWFEISVSTDESE
-102 INTKKVITA
+102 INTKKVVTA

-120 QVILH
+120 QVILY

-140 TEPTIFYNPS
+140 TEPTIFYNPN
-150 KKNCSLLNRILEK
+150 KKSCSLLNRLLEK
-163 VPGYA
+163 APGYT

-184 IDGTSV
+184 IDGTSI
-190 YDFLTTTLSQE
+190 YDFLTSTLSQE

-293 KNINPNGSN
+293 KNINPNGSD
-302 YIYYFNKD
+302 YIYYFNQD
-310 TMSDMPDELQAKI
+310 TLLDMPCELQDKI

-333 ENNKTFSLESS
+333 TNNKSFSLESS

-353 TYIKKYYPETTYT
+353 EYIKTYYPETTYS
-366 SIQAQYKGWNNI
+366 SIQAQYKGWSNI
-378 TSVYYDI
+378 TSVYYNI
-385 IDLSSYLDS
+385 IDLYSYLNS

-410 LALLTTSNLSP
+410 LALLTPSNLSP

-440 AMAKALI
+440 AMAKAII
-447 DTSIYKVEI
+447 DTSVYKVEI

-477 DSDDAAEMKTAINIE
+477 DKEDTAEMKKAISIT

-526 DTFKTALHKYSAQRL
+526 DTFKIELHKYSAQRL

-558 GVAANSSELHNSVYL
+558 GVASESSSLHNSIYL

-588 RNSQID
+588 RNSQLD
-594 TLTGLQK
+594 TLTGLEK

-606 ITKTHNELDFE
+606 ISKTHNELDFE

-638 NDNYISN
+638 NDNYISD
-645 GLTNTELINKANE
+645 GLTNTELIDKANE
-658 LLEVAKKELVRS
+658 LLVVAKKELVKS

-680 LQNLL
+680 LQNFL
-685 LLTDKDGNR
+685 LLTNKDGNR
-694 IFEPILD
+694 VFESILD
-701 DFILGNFIRTKI
+701 DFTLGNFIRTKI
-713 DEKIYVMRLA
+713 DGKIYVMRLA

-739 SDAYKY
+739 SDAYRY
-745 GNSIINVIEDTLKKS
+745 GNSDVNIVKDILTKS

-767 SSTIKQASQ
+767 SSTVKQASQ
-776 GEKANLTFKKLQ
+776 GEKANLTFEKLQ
-788 KEGLDSALYSVH
+788 KNGLDSALYNVH

-828 QARINVNEFVY
+828 QARISSNEFVY

-846 AVTALG
+846 AETAIG
-852 KQKYTLDGVEYEKY
+852 KQKYILNGVTYEEYGVNSK
-866 GLNAEFVISA
+866 FVISGK
-876 MIIGGD
+876 IIAGD
-882 VYSANYTTDSNGT
+882 IYSSNYTTNTNGV
-895 CTAGTHFNLA
+895 CTSGTHFNLDS
-905 TGDCSI
+905 GDCAI
-911 GGGKFVYNSKK
+911 GGDKLVYNSKK
-922 NKLSIKNV
+922 NKLSIKDV
-930 NIDWT
+930 NIDW
-935 SSSTPGIDDIGDL
+935 SSSSSPAISDIEDL
-948 EDRLDKN
+948 DNRLNENTNAIRNNEKALTDYKAEVKLSN
-955 EEAAKK
+955 EEFSR
-961 NAQNLA
+961 N
-967 DYKVEVSY
+967 
-975 NAQAFEEKFTKMVT
+975 FTKMVT
-989 DENDRATKTE
+989 DEKERATTVE
-999 LEITKSSEEFSR
+999 TR
-1011 TLTKKIEDEEG
+1011 
-1022 RAKKA
+1022 
-1027 EATISE
+1027 ISE
-1033 TADKISWLISDGT
+1033 TAGKINWLIKDGT
-1046 DAASMSLTPSAYK
+1046 SESSMSLTSTAYDLIANNINLTGKVTFNSFDNSTKNQFNTISQDSSA
-1059 VIAKNIDLTGLVTFS
+1059 AKNAAD
-1074 SFDDSTQN
+1074 
-1082 IFNKAINNVDV
+1082 KALIAANNAIKSVDI
-1093 EYYVSTSST
+1093 EYYISTSPT
-1102 SLIGGSWVTD
+1102 QLIGGNWQTN
-1112 APEWKKG
+1112 APKWSNNT
-1119 VYIWSRTK
+1119 YIWSRTK
-1127 TTTKSG
+1127 TLNENN
-1133 QVSYSDAVC
+1133 QISYSNPAC
-1142 ISAYTPVK
+1142 ISGYTPVK

-1194 TAPTNASSYVWT
+1194 TAPTNALSYVWT

-1229 AYANSADGK
+1229 AYADSADGK

-1263 SDPSKYIWSLIKGAD
+1263 SDPSKYTWSLIKGAD

-1304 SWTTT
+1304 LWTTT
-1309 SPEWKEGTYIW
+1309 SPKWKEGTYIW

-1395 DASIAQWN
+1395 NASIAQWN
-1403 IANNSIN
+1403 IVNNSIN
-1410 STTSDNKYWVG
+1410 SITSDDKYWVG
-1421 MTTPSKGTD
+1421 MTTPSKGSD
-1430 WVFATLTNTGT
+1430 WVYATLTNEGT
-1441 STAEN
+1441 STSEN
-1446 WNEQW
+1446 WKEKW
-1451 YVRADG
+1451 YVCANG
-1457 FMYAKNAYIVGTIN
+1457 FMYASNAYIAGTVS
-1471 ATEGS
+1471 ASEGS

-1485 ALVTYQANNNNN
+1485 ALVTYQANNN
-1497 KGMLIDQNYIRLYSW
+1497 KGILMDQNYIRLYSW

-1539 LYCDIGDVLNLCYVN
+1539 LYCDTGDVLTLCYYSDETYN
-1554 SSTGAYTSALRINNY
+1554 AALRINNY

-1600 RFFASGEDNYGISYG
+1600 RFFASGEDHYGISYG
-1615 VSYDANHDVIYG
+1615 VSYDVNHDVIYG

-1660 RTQKHNIQILDED
+1660 RTQKHNIRILDED

-1683 PSSYIMNDNT
+1683 PSSYIMNNNT

-1730 TVQDENGTE
+1730 TVQDENGIE

-1760 AFRTLQYCIKEIKN
+1760 AFRTLQYCIKEIKS

>member
-1 MQKINIKSLLRM
+1 MQKINVRNLLRM

-59 FNVYKEQ
+59 FNIYRER

-71 RLWDKIIDFKT
+71 NLWNKIIDFKT
-82 VYIKE
+82 VYVKE
-87 YNEWFEIAASIDESE
+87 YNEWFEISVSTDESE
-102 INTKKVITA
+102 INTKKVVTA

-120 QVILH
+120 QVILY

-140 TEPTIFYNPS
+140 TEPTIFYNPN
-150 KKNCSLLNRILEK
+150 KKSCSLLNRLLEK
-163 VPGYA
+163 APGYT

-184 IDGTSV
+184 IDGTSI
-190 YDFLTTTLSQE
+190 YDFLTSTLSQE

-293 KNINPNGSN
+293 KNINPNGSD
-302 YIYYFNKD
+302 YIYYFNQD
-310 TMSDMPDELQAKI
+310 TLLDMPCELQDKI

-333 ENNKTFSLESS
+333 TNNKSFSLESS

-353 TYIKKYYPETTYT
+353 EYIKTYYSETTYS
-366 SIQAQYKGWNNI
+366 SIQAQYKGWSNI
-378 TSVYYDI
+378 TSVYYNI
-385 IDLSSYLDS
+385 IDLYSYLNS

-410 LALLTTSNLSP
+410 LALLTPSNLSP

-440 AMAKALI
+440 AMAKAII
-447 DTSIYKVEI
+447 DTSVYKVEI

-477 DSDDAAEMKTAINIE
+477 DKEDTAEMKKAISIT

-526 DTFKTALHKYSAQRL
+526 DTFKIELHKYSAQRL

-558 GVAANSSELHNSVYL
+558 GVASESSSLHNSIYL

-588 RNSQID
+588 RNSQLD
-594 TLTGLQK
+594 TLTGLEK

-606 ITKTHNELDFE
+606 ISKTHNELDFE

-638 NDNYISN
+638 NDNYISD
-645 GLTNTELINKANE
+645 GLTNTELIDKANE
-658 LLEVAKKELVRS
+658 LLVVAKKELVKS

-680 LQNLL
+680 LQNFL
-685 LLTDKDGNR
+685 LLTNKDGNR
-694 IFEPILD
+694 VFESILD
-701 DFILGNFIRTKI
+701 DFTLGNFIRTKI
-713 DEKIYVMRLA
+713 DGKIYVMRLA

-739 SDAYKY
+739 SDAYRY
-745 GNSIINVIEDTLKKS
+745 GNSDVNIVKDILTKS

-776 GEKANLTFKKLQ
+776 GEKANLTFEKLQ
-788 KEGLDSALYSVH
+788 KNGLDSALYNVH

-828 QARINVNEFVY
+828 QARISSNEFVY

-846 AVTALG
+846 AETAIG
-852 KQKYTLDGVEYEKY
+852 KQKYILNGVTYEEYGVNSK
-866 GLNAEFVISA
+866 FVISGK
-876 MIIGGD
+876 IIAGD
-882 VYSANYTTDSNGT
+882 IYSSNYTTNTNGV
-895 CTAGTHFNLA
+895 CTSGTHFNLDS
-905 TGDCSI
+905 GDCAI
-911 GGGKFVYNSKK
+911 GGDKLVYNSKK
-922 NKLSIKNV
+922 NKLSIKDV
-930 NIDWT
+930 NIDW
-935 SSSTPGIDDIGDL
+935 SSSSSPAISDIEDL
-948 EDRLDKN
+948 DNRLNENTNAIRNNEKALTDYKAEVKLSN
-955 EEAAKK
+955 EEFSR
-961 NAQNLA
+961 N
-967 DYKVEVSY
+967 
-975 NAQAFEEKFTKMVT
+975 FTKMVT
-989 DENDRATKTE
+989 DEKERATTVE
-999 LEITKSSEEFSR
+999 TR
-1011 TLTKKIEDEEG
+1011 
-1022 RAKKA
+1022 
-1027 EATISE
+1027 ISE
-1033 TADKISWLISDGT
+1033 TAGKINWLIKDGT
-1046 DAASMSLTPSAYK
+1046 SESSMSLTSTAYDLIANNINLTGKVTFNSFDNSTKNQFNTISQDSSA
-1059 VIAKNIDLTGLVTFS
+1059 AKNAAD
-1074 SFDDSTQN
+1074 
-1082 IFNKAINNVDV
+1082 KALIAANNAIKSVDI
-1093 EYYVSTSST
+1093 EYYISTSPT
-1102 SLIGGSWVTD
+1102 QLIGGNWQTN
-1112 APEWKKG
+1112 APKWSNNT
-1119 VYIWSRTK
+1119 YIWSRTK
-1127 TTTKSG
+1127 TLNENN
-1133 QVSYSDAVC
+1133 QISYSNPAC
-1142 ISAYTPVK
+1142 ISGYTPVK

-1183 IYIGIATTTSS
+1183 VYIGIATTTSS
-1194 TAPTNASSYVWT
+1194 TAPTNALSYVWT

-1229 AYANSADGK
+1229 AYADSADGK

-1263 SDPSKYIWSLIKGAD
+1263 SDPSKYTWSLIKGAD

-1304 SWTTT
+1304 LWTTT
-1309 SPEWKEGTYIW
+1309 SPKWKEGTYIW

-1343 NNANSN
+1343 NNSNSN

-1395 DASIAQWN
+1395 NASIAQWN
-1403 IANNSIN
+1403 IVNNSIN
-1410 STTSDNKYWVG
+1410 SITSDDKYWVG
-1421 MTTPSKGTD
+1421 MTTPSKGSD
-1430 WVFATLTNTGT
+1430 WVYATLTNEGT
-1441 STAEN
+1441 STSEN
-1446 WNEQW
+1446 WKEKW
-1451 YVRADG
+1451 YVCANG
-1457 FMYAKNAYIVGTIN
+1457 FMYASNAYIAGTVS
-1471 ATEGS
+1471 ASEGS

-1485 ALVTYQANNNNN
+1485 ALVTYQANNN
-1497 KGMLIDQNYIRLYSW
+1497 KGILMDQNYIRLYSW

-1539 LYCDIGDVLNLCYVN
+1539 LYCDTGDVLTLCYYSDETYN
-1554 SSTGAYTSALRINNY
+1554 AALRINNY

-1600 RFFASGEDNYGISYG
+1600 RFFASGEDHYGISYG
-1615 VSYDANHDVIYG
+1615 VSYDVNHDVIYG

-1660 RTQKHNIQILDED
+1660 RTQKHNIRILDED

-1683 PSSYIMNDNT
+1683 PSSYIMNNNT

-1730 TVQDENGTE
+1730 TVQDENGIE

-1760 AFRTLQYCIKEIKN
+1760 AFRTLQYCIKEIKS

>member
-1 MQKINIKSLLRM
+1 MQKINVRNLLRM

-59 FNVYKEQ
+59 FNIYRER

-71 RLWDKIIDFKT
+71 NLWNKIIDFKT
-82 VYIKE
+82 VYVKE
-87 YNEWFEIAASIDESE
+87 YNEWFEISVSTDESE
-102 INTKKVITA
+102 INTKKVVTA

-120 QVILH
+120 QVILY

-140 TEPTIFYNPS
+140 TEPTIFYNPN
-150 KKNCSLLNRILEK
+150 KKSCSLLNRLLEK
-163 VPGYA
+163 APGYT

-184 IDGTSV
+184 IDGTSI
-190 YDFLTTTLSQE
+190 YDFLTSTLSQE

-293 KNINPNGSN
+293 KNINPNGSD
-302 YIYYFNKD
+302 YIYYFNQD
-310 TMSDMPDELQAKI
+310 TLLDMPCELQDKI

-333 ENNKTFSLESS
+333 TNNKSFSLESS

-353 TYIKKYYPETTYT
+353 EYIKTYYSETTYS
-366 SIQAQYKGWNNI
+366 SIQAQYKGWSNI
-378 TSVYYDI
+378 TSVYYNI
-385 IDLSSYLDS
+385 IDLYSYLNS

-410 LALLTTSNLSP
+410 LALLTPSNLSP

-440 AMAKALI
+440 AMAKAII
-447 DTSIYKVEI
+447 DTSVYKVEI

-477 DSDDAAEMKTAINIE
+477 DKEDTAEMKKAISIT

-526 DTFKTALHKYSAQRL
+526 DTFKIELHKYSAQRL

-558 GVAANSSELHNSVYL
+558 GVASESSSLHNSIYL

-588 RNSQID
+588 RNSQLD
-594 TLTGLQK
+594 TLTGLEK

-606 ITKTHNELDFE
+606 ISKTHNELDFE

-638 NDNYISN
+638 NDNYISD
-645 GLTNTELINKANE
+645 GLTNTELIDKANE
-658 LLEVAKKELVRS
+658 LLVVAKKELVKS

-680 LQNLL
+680 LQNFL
-685 LLTDKDGNR
+685 LLTNKDGNR
-694 IFEPILD
+694 VFESILD
-701 DFILGNFIRTKI
+701 DFTLGNFIRTKI
-713 DEKIYVMRLA
+713 DGKIYVMRLA

-739 SDAYKY
+739 SDAYRY
-745 GNSIINVIEDTLKKS
+745 GNSDVNIVKDILTKS

-776 GEKANLTFKKLQ
+776 GEKANLTFEKLQ
-788 KEGLDSALYSVH
+788 KNGLDSALYNVH

-828 QARINVNEFVY
+828 QARISSNEFVY

-846 AVTALG
+846 AETAIG
-852 KQKYTLDGVEYEKY
+852 KQKYILNGVTYEEYGVNSK
-866 GLNAEFVISA
+866 FVISGK
-876 MIIGGD
+876 IIAGD
-882 VYSANYTTDSNGT
+882 IYSSNYTTNTNGV
-895 CTAGTHFNLA
+895 CTSGTHFNLDS
-905 TGDCSI
+905 GDCAI
-911 GGGKFVYNSKK
+911 GGDKLVYNSKK
-922 NKLSIKNV
+922 NKLSIKDV
-930 NIDWT
+930 NIDW
-935 SSSTPGIDDIGDL
+935 SSSSSPAISDIEDL
-948 EDRLDKN
+948 DNRLNENTNAIRNNEKALTDYKAEVKLSN
-955 EEAAKK
+955 EEFSR
-961 NAQNLA
+961 N
-967 DYKVEVSY
+967 
-975 NAQAFEEKFTKMVT
+975 FTKMVT
-989 DENDRATKTE
+989 DEKERATTVE
-999 LEITKSSEEFSR
+999 TR
-1011 TLTKKIEDEEG
+1011 
-1022 RAKKA
+1022 
-1027 EATISE
+1027 ISE
-1033 TADKISWLISDGT
+1033 TAGKINWLIKDGT
-1046 DAASMSLTPSAYK
+1046 SESSMSLTSTAYDLIANNINLTGKVTFNSFDNSTKNQFNTISQDSSA
-1059 VIAKNIDLTGLVTFS
+1059 AKNAAD
-1074 SFDDSTQN
+1074 
-1082 IFNKAINNVDV
+1082 KALIAANNAIKSVDI
-1093 EYYVSTSST
+1093 EYYISTSPT
-1102 SLIGGSWVTD
+1102 QLIGGNWQTN
-1112 APEWKKG
+1112 APKWSNNT
-1119 VYIWSRTK
+1119 YIWSRTK
-1127 TTTKSG
+1127 TLNENN
-1133 QVSYSDAVC
+1133 QISYSNPAC
-1142 ISAYTPVK
+1142 ISGYTPVK

-1194 TAPTNASSYVWT
+1194 TAPTNALSYVWT

-1229 AYANSADGK
+1229 AYADSADGK

-1263 SDPSKYIWSLIKGAD
+1263 SDPSKYTWSLIKGAD

-1304 SWTTT
+1304 LWTTT
-1309 SPEWKEGTYIW
+1309 SPKWKEGTYIW

-1395 DASIAQWN
+1395 NASIAQWN
-1403 IANNSIN
+1403 IVNNSIN
-1410 STTSDNKYWVG
+1410 SITSDDKYWVG
-1421 MTTPSKGTD
+1421 MTTPSKGSD
-1430 WVFATLTNTGT
+1430 WVYATLTNEGT
-1441 STAEN
+1441 STSEN
-1446 WNEQW
+1446 WKEKW
-1451 YVRADG
+1451 YVCANG
-1457 FMYAKNAYIVGTIN
+1457 FMYASNAYIAGTVS
-1471 ATEGS
+1471 ASEGS

-1485 ALVTYQANNNNN
+1485 ALVTYQANNN
-1497 KGMLIDQNYIRLYSW
+1497 KGILMDQNYIRLY
-1512 SDSEENFVGG
+1512 SEENFVGG

-1539 LYCDIGDVLNLCYVN
+1539 LYCDTGDVLTLCYYSDETYN
-1554 SSTGAYTSALRINNY
+1554 AALRINNY

-1600 RFFASGEDNYGISYG
+1600 RFFASGEDHYGISYG
-1615 VSYDANHDVIYG
+1615 VSYDVNHDVIYG

-1660 RTQKHNIQILDED
+1660 RTQKHNIRILDED

-1683 PSSYIMNDNT
+1683 PSSYIMNNNT

-1730 TVQDENGTE
+1730 TVQDENGIE

-1760 AFRTLQYCIKEIKN
+1760 AFRTLQYCIKEIKS